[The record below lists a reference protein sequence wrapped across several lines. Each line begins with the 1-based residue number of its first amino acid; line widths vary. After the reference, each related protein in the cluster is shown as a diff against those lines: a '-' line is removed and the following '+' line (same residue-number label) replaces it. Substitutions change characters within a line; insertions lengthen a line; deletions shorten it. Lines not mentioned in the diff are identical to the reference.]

1 MADGWLTHAEYQAD
15 GYESVDDAAFPQFAA
30 RATLLIM
37 ETTHWRAAAAR
48 DDKCRK
54 ALQECEALLISDAVA
69 RQTAAE
75 ASGNG
80 TVTSASNDGYSE
92 SYASAAD
99 MRKEAAIRNQE
110 TIRQALGGP
119 STSWMLYAGGAYHPP
134 ARR

>member
-1 MADGWLTHAEYQAD
+1 MADGWLIYPD
-15 GYESVDDAAFPQFAA
+15 YLVYGYERVTEDAFPQLAA

-54 ALQECEALLISDAVA
+54 ALQDCEALLISDAVA

-99 MRKEAAIRNQE
+99 MRKEAAVRDRE
-110 TIRQALGGP
+110 TIRQALGCP
-119 STSWMLYAGGAYHPP
+119 ATSWMLYAGGAYHPP